1 MILPEI
7 VWLDFKQI
15 LVVPGADW
23 YKTTVRNEFQYKKC
37 SSLIFGWVRNQQ
49 KSVPGQL

>member
-1 MILPEI
+1 MNLPEI

-23 YKTTVRNEFQYKKC
+23 YKTVVRKEFQYKK
-37 SSLIFGWVRNQQ
+37 SLSQFAGWVKNQ
-49 KSVPGQL
+49 KKDVPEKL

>member
-7 VWLDFKQI
+7 VCLEFKQI

-23 YKTTVRNEFQYKKC
+23 YKTEVHIGFQYKK
-37 SSLIFGWVRNQQ
+37 SSFQI
-49 KSVPGQL
+49 SD